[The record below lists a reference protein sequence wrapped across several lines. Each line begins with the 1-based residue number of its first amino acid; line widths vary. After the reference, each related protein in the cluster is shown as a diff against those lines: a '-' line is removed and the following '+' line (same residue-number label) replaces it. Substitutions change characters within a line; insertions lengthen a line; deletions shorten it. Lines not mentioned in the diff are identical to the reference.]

1 MRRTRMIQATLAV
14 IFLCTGHVMADDM
27 QRTISVTGEGKAVA
41 KPDMATIH
49 TGVVSQAATAK
60 EALAANSKAME
71 AVLAELKK
79 RSIAAED
86 VQTSQFN
93 VNPMYKHDERGRT
106 APEVVGYQVTNQ
118 VRVRVRKLDRLGDV
132 LDALV
137 QAGSNQMSGISFGLN
152 EQQSILD
159 EARIEAIADARRR
172 AELYAK
178 AAGVGVGKVLKINEQ
193 NVRFPQPVAMGRSY
207 AMAAEAVPVAAGE
220 EEFHVTI
227 DVTFALEDKE

>member
-1 MRRTRMIQATLAV
+1 MRHTAIFSATISAFL
-14 IFLCTGHVMADDM
+14 LCTGQLMAEEM
-27 QRTISVTGEGKAVA
+27 QRSISVTGEGKAVA

-79 RSIAAED
+79 RGIAAED
-86 VQTSQFN
+86 VQTSQFS
-93 VNPMYKHDERGRT
+93 VQPTYKQDERRRT
-106 APEVVGYQVTNQ
+106 APEIAGYQVTNQ
-118 VRVRVRKLDRLGDV
+118 VRVRVRKLDRIGEV
-132 LDALV
+132 LDGLV
-137 QAGSNQMSGISFGLN
+137 EAGSNQLSGITFGLN
-152 EQQSILD
+152 EPRSVLD
-159 EARIEAIADARRR
+159 TARIEAIGDARRR

-178 AAGVGVGKVLKINEQ
+178 AAGVRVGKVQRINEQ
-193 NVRFPQPVAMGRSY
+193 NVRFPQPVAMARNY

-227 DVTFALEDKE
+227 DVTFTLEDGE

>member
-1 MRRTRMIQATLAV
+1 MRCDRMVQATLAAV
-14 IFLCTGHVMADDM
+14 LLCAGHAMADDT

-60 EALAANSKAME
+60 EALVANSRAME

-79 RSIAAED
+79 RGIASQD
-86 VQTSQFN
+86 VQTSQFS

-106 APEVVGYQVTNQ
+106 APEVTGYQVTNQ
-118 VRVRVRKLDRLGDV
+118 VRVRVPELDALGEV

-137 QAGSNQMSGISFGLN
+137 KAGSNQMSGISFGVK

-159 EARIEAIADARRR
+159 EARIGAIGDARRR

-193 NVRFPQPVAMGRSY
+193 NVRFPQPVAMARSY
-207 AMAAEAVPVAAGE
+207 AMAAEAVPIAAGE

-227 DVTFALEDKE
+227 DVTFALEDAK

>member
-1 MRRTRMIQATLAV
+1 MRRISTIQATLSAL
-14 IFLCTGHVMADDM
+14 ILCTGYAMADDIE
-27 QRTISVTGEGKAVA
+27 RTISVTGEGKAVA

-71 AVLAELKK
+71 AVLGELKK
-79 RSIAAED
+79 RGIAPED

-106 APEVVGYQVTNQ
+106 APEVTGYQVTNQ
-118 VRVRVRKLDRLGDV
+118 ARVRVRKLDRVGEV
-132 LDALV
+132 LDGLV

-152 EQQSILD
+152 EPKSVLD
-159 EARIEAIADARRR
+159 NARIEAIADARRR

-178 AAGVGVGKVLKINEQ
+178 AAEVRAGKVLKINEQ
-193 NVRFPQPVAMGRSY
+193 NVRFPQPVAMARSY
-207 AMAAEAVPVAAGE
+207 AMAAESVPVAAGE

-227 DVTFALEDKE
+227 DVTFALEDVE